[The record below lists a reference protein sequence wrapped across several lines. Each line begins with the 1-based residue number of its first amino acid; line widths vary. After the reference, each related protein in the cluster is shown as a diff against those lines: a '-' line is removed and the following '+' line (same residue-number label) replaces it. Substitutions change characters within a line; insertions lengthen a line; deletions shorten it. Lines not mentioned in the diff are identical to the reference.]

1 MAANVVPGSALAPS
15 QWQLVQDLGK
25 GLVPAQA
32 CGSADIL
39 PGWLKAFLLASL
51 PQRLRQ
57 GRGA

>member
-32 CGSADIL
+32 L
-39 PGWLKAFLLASL
+39 WLSGYFAGLA
-51 PQRLRQ
+51 Q
-57 GRGA
+57 GFPAVQPAARG